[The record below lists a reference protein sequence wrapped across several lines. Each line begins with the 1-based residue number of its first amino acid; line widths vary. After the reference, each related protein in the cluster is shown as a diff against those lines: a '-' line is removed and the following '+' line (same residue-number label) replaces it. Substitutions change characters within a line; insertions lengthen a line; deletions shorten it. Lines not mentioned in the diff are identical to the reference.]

1 MIQNR
6 LEKIKNTLNEDI
18 ILVAVSKTKPIEQIK
33 SLYDIGHVDFG
44 ENKVQELVN
53 KHGVLPKEINW
64 HMIGHLQRNKVRQI
78 IPFIHLIHSVDS
90 LRLLN
95 KINDEAKKI
104 NRKVNILI
112 QIKISNDNSK
122 YGFGFD
128 EIEHLIK
135 NRILD
140 EYEFIDV
147 KGLMGM
153 ATFTNDENV
162 IDDEFK
168 KLKKF
173 YLKYRQQTNFS
184 ILSMGMSGDYMI
196 ALKNKSNMLR
206 LGSVIFGKR
215 NSTLSSISVSPLK
228 YVEGTIFSS
237 ARQ

>member
-1 MIQNR
+1 MIQNK
-6 LEKIKNTLNEDI
+6 LEKIKNELNKDTT
-18 ILVAVSKTKPIEQIK
+18 LVAVSKTKPVEEIE
-33 SLYDIGHVDFG
+33 SLYEIGHIDFG

-53 KHGVLPKEINW
+53 KHAVLPKDINW

-95 KINDEAKKI
+95 KINEEAKKI
-104 NRKVNILI
+104 NRKVNILV

-122 YGFGFD
+122 YGFSFD

-140 EYEFIDV
+140 EYEFTEV

-162 IDDEFK
+162 IDHEFK

-173 YLKYRQQTNFS
+173 YLKHRPHTNFS
-184 ILSMGMSGDYMI
+184 ILSMGMSGDYRI

-215 NSTLSSISVSPLK
+215 N
-228 YVEGTIFSS
+228 
-237 ARQ
+237 

>member
-1 MIQNR
+1 M
-6 LEKIKNTLNEDI
+6 
-18 ILVAVSKTKPIEQIK
+18 SKTKPIEQIK

-122 YGFGFD
+122 YGFSFD

-215 NSTLSSISVSPLK
+215 N
-228 YVEGTIFSS
+228 
-237 ARQ
+237 

>member
-6 LEKIKNTLNEDI
+6 LQKIKNELNEDTT
-18 ILVAVSKTKPIEQIK
+18 LVAVSKTKPVEEIE
-33 SLYDIGHVDFG
+33 SLYEIGHVDFG

-53 KHGVLPKEINW
+53 KHTVLPKDINW

-95 KINDEAKKI
+95 KNNDEAKKI

-122 YGFGFD
+122 YGFSFD

-140 EYEFIDV
+140 EYEFTEV

-196 ALKNKSNMLR
+196 ALNNKSNMLR

-215 NSTLSSISVSPLK
+215 N
-228 YVEGTIFSS
+228 
-237 ARQ
+237 

>member
-6 LEKIKNTLNEDI
+6 LEKIKNELNEDTT
-18 ILVAVSKTKPIEQIK
+18 LVAVSKTKPIEEIK
-33 SLYDIGHVDFG
+33 SLYDIGHIDFG

-53 KHGVLPKEINW
+53 KHAVLPKDINW

-78 IPFIHLIHSVDS
+78 VPFIHLIHSVDS

-95 KINDEAKKI
+95 KINEEAKKI
-104 NRKVNILI
+104 NTKVNILI

-122 YGFGFD
+122 YGFSFD

-135 NRILD
+135 NGILD
-140 EYEFIDV
+140 EYDFTDI

-153 ATFTNDENV
+153 ATFTKDENE
-162 IDDEFK
+162 IDQEFK

-184 ILSMGMSGDYMI
+184 ILSMGMSDDYNI
-196 ALKNKSNMLR
+196 ALKNNSNMLR

-215 NSTLSSISVSPLK
+215 N
-228 YVEGTIFSS
+228 
-237 ARQ
+237 

>member
-6 LEKIKNTLNEDI
+6 LQKIKNELNEDTT
-18 ILVAVSKTKPIEQIK
+18 LVAVSKTKPVEEIE
-33 SLYDIGHVDFG
+33 SLYEIGHVDFG

-53 KHGVLPKEINW
+53 KHTVLPKDINW

-90 LRLLN
+90 LRLLH

-122 YGFGFD
+122 YGFSFD
-128 EIEHLIK
+128 EIEYLVK
-135 NRILD
+135 NGILD
-140 EYEFIDV
+140 EYEFTNV

-153 ATFTNDENV
+153 ATFTKDENV
-162 IDDEFK
+162 IDHEFK
-168 KLKKF
+168 KLKEF
-173 YLKYRQQTNFS
+173 YQKYRPHTNFS
-184 ILSMGMSGDYMI
+184 ILSMGMSGDYRI

-206 LGSVIFGKR
+206 LGSVIFGVR
-215 NSTLSSISVSPLK
+215 N
-228 YVEGTIFSS
+228 
-237 ARQ
+237 

>member
-6 LEKIKNTLNEDI
+6 LQKIKNELNEDTT
-18 ILVAVSKTKPIEQIK
+18 LVAVSKTKPVEEIE
-33 SLYDIGHVDFG
+33 SLYEIGHVDFG

-53 KHGVLPKEINW
+53 KHTVLPKDINW

-90 LRLLN
+90 LRLLH

-122 YGFGFD
+122 YGFSFD
-128 EIEHLIK
+128 EIEYLVK
-135 NRILD
+135 NGILD
-140 EYEFIDV
+140 EYEFTNV

-153 ATFTNDENV
+153 ATFTKDENV
-162 IDDEFK
+162 IDHEFK

-173 YLKYRQQTNFS
+173 YQKYRSHTNFS
-184 ILSMGMSGDYMI
+184 ILSMGMSGDYRI

-206 LGSVIFGKR
+206 LGSVIFGVR
-215 NSTLSSISVSPLK
+215 N
-228 YVEGTIFSS
+228 
-237 ARQ
+237 

>member
-6 LEKIKNTLNEDI
+6 LQKIKNELNEDTT
-18 ILVAVSKTKPIEQIK
+18 LVAVSKTKPVEEIE
-33 SLYDIGHVDFG
+33 SLYEIGHVDFG

-53 KHGVLPKEINW
+53 KHTVLPKDINW

-90 LRLLN
+90 LRLLH

-122 YGFGFD
+122 YGFSFD
-128 EIEHLIK
+128 EIEYLVK
-135 NRILD
+135 NGILD
-140 EYEFIDV
+140 EYEFTNV

-153 ATFTNDENV
+153 ATFTKDENV

-184 ILSMGMSGDYMI
+184 ILSMGMSGDYRI

-215 NSTLSSISVSPLK
+215 N
-228 YVEGTIFSS
+228 
-237 ARQ
+237 

>member
-6 LEKIKNTLNEDI
+6 LEKIKNELNEDTT
-18 ILVAVSKTKPIEQIK
+18 LVAVSKTKTIDEIK
-33 SLYDIGHVDFG
+33 SLYDIDHIDFG

-53 KHGVLPKEINW
+53 KHTVLPKDINW

-122 YGFGFD
+122 YGFSFD
-128 EIEHLIK
+128 EIEYLVK
-135 NRILD
+135 NGILD
-140 EYEFIDV
+140 EYEFTNV

-153 ATFTNDENV
+153 ATFTKDENV
-162 IDDEFK
+162 IDHEFK
-168 KLKKF
+168 KLKEF
-173 YLKYRQQTNFS
+173 YQKYRPHTNFS
-184 ILSMGMSGDYMI
+184 ILSMGMSGDYRI

-206 LGSVIFGKR
+206 LGSVIFGVR
-215 NSTLSSISVSPLK
+215 N
-228 YVEGTIFSS
+228 
-237 ARQ
+237 

>member
-6 LEKIKNTLNEDI
+6 LQKIKNELNEDTT
-18 ILVAVSKTKPIEQIK
+18 LVAVSKTKPVEEIE
-33 SLYDIGHVDFG
+33 SLYEIGHVDFG

-53 KHGVLPKEINW
+53 KHTVLPKDINW

-90 LRLLN
+90 LRLLH

-122 YGFGFD
+122 YGFSFD
-128 EIEHLIK
+128 EIEYLVK
-135 NRILD
+135 NGILD
-140 EYEFIDV
+140 EYEFTNV

-153 ATFTNDENV
+153 ATFTKDENV
-162 IDDEFK
+162 IDHEFK
-168 KLKKF
+168 KLKEF
-173 YLKYRQQTNFS
+173 YQKYRPHTNFS
-184 ILSMGMSGDYMI
+184 ILSMGMSGDYRI

-206 LGSVIFGKR
+206 LGSVIFGMR
-215 NSTLSSISVSPLK
+215 N
-228 YVEGTIFSS
+228 
-237 ARQ
+237 